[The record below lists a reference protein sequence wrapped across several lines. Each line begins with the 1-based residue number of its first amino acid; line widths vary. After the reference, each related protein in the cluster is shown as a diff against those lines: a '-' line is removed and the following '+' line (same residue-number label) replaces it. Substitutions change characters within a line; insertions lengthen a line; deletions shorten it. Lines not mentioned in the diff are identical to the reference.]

1 MDRSE
6 ALLGVSTF
14 TSTVLVSLLVAMTLV
29 LILSLAISR
38 SIWTPVREVVASA
51 RAVSGGDRNHRSR
64 QAYSGELE
72 RLAVEVDS
80 MADGLVEAA
89 ASDEH
94 KRAEVE
100 ALNRLIETERDRA
113 NAVFDHAVAGILVV
127 APNGSISRMNPS
139 AKEIFGLAGASASG
153 HMASDLRS
161 SPDARAHELLE
172 LAASAG
178 AAGVEMA
185 ARRSGG
191 VNAARACHCER
202 STTATMATSAT
213 RSWSETSPSGRRSNN
228 SCSYQA
234 THDALTGLPNRDH
247 ARNQA
252 QHCCWSRTL
261 LDPRPISVL
270 FVDLDPFKVVNDSRG
285 HQVGDELVARGRPTI
300 ALGD

>member
-64 QAYSGELE
+64 QAYSGELQ

-153 HMASDLRS
+153 HMASDLLS

-172 LAASAG
+172 IAASAG

-185 ARRSGG
+185 AHRTGG
-191 VNAARACHCER
+191 ATLTCARHCER
-202 STTATMATSAT
+202 STW
-213 RSWSETSPSGRRSNN
+213 RRWRRQPYGLSPRHLRTGERSNN
-228 SCSYQA
+228 SCSIRQ
-234 THDALTGLPNRDH
+234 HMMSSPGCLNRDH

-252 QHCCWSRTL
+252 QHCC
-261 LDPRPISVL
+261 
-270 FVDLDPFKVVNDSRG
+270 
-285 HQVGDELVARGRPTI
+285 
-300 ALGD
+300 